1 MSADGGVSPGVR
13 SPSQRLVKKVKK
25 LVTIKTK

>member
-1 MSADGGVSPGVR
+1 MADGGVSPGVR

-25 LVTIKTK
+25 LIVVKTK